1 MINISFVNGLVDG
14 YGELFHE
21 NGQIACKGSYILDNP
36 DGVWEYYDDQG
47 TLTERKVFDNG
58 VQLNHEVFVLVESG
72 TQMQESNTEESKESL

>member
-58 VQLNHEVFVLVESG
+58 VVLDNEASETTEAGLPPIENIIHTELNI
-72 TQMQESNTEESKESL
+72 